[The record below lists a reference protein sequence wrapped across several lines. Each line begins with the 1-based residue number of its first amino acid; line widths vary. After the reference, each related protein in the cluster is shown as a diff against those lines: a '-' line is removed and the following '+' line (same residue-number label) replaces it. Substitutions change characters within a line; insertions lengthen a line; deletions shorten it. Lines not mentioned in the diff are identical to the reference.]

1 MAGSASGFKRFV
13 AIGDSFAEGV
23 GDVEPRCPNGVRG
36 WADRVA
42 EVLARRDPEFRYA
55 NLALRGR
62 LLPAIADEQLE
73 PAVALEPDLVAICA
87 GANDLIRPTV
97 DIDALIEQYDAA
109 IARLQRAGA
118 TVVTF
123 TAYDTGGT
131 PVFGALRGRLA
142 IYNELLREVVD
153 TRNRSTAD
161 GSLPP
166 VVLVDFWRMHEYS
179 ERRMW
184 EFDRMHLSSA
194 GHQRMAIGIL
204 DALGV
209 DHDLQPIEFVG
220 GVAMSPSELRKN
232 TRQWTHQYAL
242 PWVGR
247 RLRGVS
253 SGDALDPKYPELTQ
267 LMPID
272 AER

>member
-1 MAGSASGFKRFV
+1 VNDPMFKRFV
-13 AIGDSFAEGV
+13 AVGDSFAEGV

-42 EVLARRDPEFRYA
+42 EVLARRDAEFRYA

-62 LLPAIADEQLE
+62 LMPAIIEEQLE
-73 PAVALEPDLVAICA
+73 PALAMRPDLVAICA

-97 DIDALIEQYDAA
+97 DIDALIEQYDGA
-109 IARLQRAGA
+109 IGRLQDAGA
-118 TVVTF
+118 TVVSF

-153 TRNRSTAD
+153 RR
-161 GSLPP
+161 GI
-166 VVLVDFWRMHEYS
+166 VLVDFWRMHEYT

-184 EFDRMHLSSA
+184 EFDRMHLSAA
-194 GHQRMAIGIL
+194 GHQRMAIGVL
-204 DALGV
+204 DALGI
-209 DHDLQPIEFVG
+209 DHELEPIEFVA
-220 GVAMSPSELRKN
+220 GVSMSAAERRKN

-253 SGDALDPKYPELTQ
+253 SGDVLDPKYPELTQ

-272 AER
+272 TKL